1 MLQMLKQAVLQIPF
15 LKLDNM
21 KKYKNYCFILLLIL
35 SCSCKKKEPTIIET
49 NINSDLPQ
57 LIWNKDLTQ
66 YNDGQDFFSF
76 APVIYKNL
84 IIYSSALYDGKNP
97 KIFALNKE
105 TGELV
110 WQWTNEKSTF
120 GAPFEPPYIYN
131 NIFVVTLHTFAA
143 NKSQLIALDLETGKT
158 IWHNFYENNN
168 AVSSRIHGN
177 KEFIY
182 TFIYY
187 DNEYKTDF
195 VEININTGNSTLI
208 KTITNNGFFNQ
219 TRGRIMYQLGDKKII
234 VFAFINFP
242 DYNYGRIVKGYDIYN
257 FDVIEKKFRY
267 IKPINY
273 FDINDNAESIQ
284 YADETGIWFSGGK
297 KVLCLDESSANV
309 KWDIPL
315 PNPTGWYTA
324 MNKYKEL
331 IILGNVCYDF
341 NTQQKMWQITRNGNG
356 SSNYIFNNYKMY
368 FTSLNDSRFHC
379 YDLKNGQELF
389 AMYAPAR
396 VAGSNKL
403 GDNFTDG
410 ALTIDTVN
418 NRFYA
423 ATYKEALCF
432 KFNP

>member
-35 SCSCKKKEPTIIET
+35 SCTCKKKEPTIIET
-49 NINSDLPQ
+49 NINSNLPQ

-76 APVIYKNL
+76 TPIIYKNL
-84 IIYSSALYDGKNP
+84 IIYSSSRTGNKNA
-97 KIFALNKE
+97 KIYTLNKE

-120 GAPFEPPYIYN
+120 GAPFAPPYIYD
-131 NIFVVTLHTFAA
+131 NILIVPLITFEL
-143 NKSQLIALDLETGKT
+143 NQTQLIAIDLKIGKT
-158 IWHNFYENNN
+158 IWHKFYTDGYELSSKIFGYKENVFTLINY
-168 AVSSRIHGN
+168 V
-177 KEFIY
+177 
-182 TFIYY
+182 
-187 DNEYKTDF
+187 NEYKYDF
-195 VEININTGNSTLI
+195 VEINIYTGQNKLI
-208 KTITNNGFFNQ
+208 KTITNNGIHFSTRDIKVYQTENKINIVFSVLNYLNSQFNQ
-219 TRGRIMYQLGDKKII
+219 VK
-234 VFAFINFP
+234 
-242 DYNYGRIVKGYDIYN
+242 DYDLYN
-257 FDVIEKKFRY
+257 FDLIEKKFNY
-267 IKPINY
+267 IKKIDY
-273 FDINDNAESIQ
+273 FNINDTYQEISH
-284 YADETGIWFSGGK
+284 ADSNGIWFSNGK
-297 KVLCLDESSANV
+297 RIICLDESSANI
-309 KWDIPL
+309 KWELPP
-315 PNPTGWYTA
+315 PNPTGWY
-324 MNKYKEL
+324 KYVKKYRNL
-331 IILGNVCYDF
+331 IIVYDECYDY
-341 NTQQKMWQITRNGNG
+341 NNKEQLWQINRNGNG
-356 SSNYIFNNYKMY
+356 SSNYIFYNYKMY

-403 GDNFTDG
+403 GDNFIGDV
-410 ALTIDTVN
+410 LTIDTVN